1 MYFNQSLIRKEYK
14 ASKLTNDKSVIDDDD
29 DEGRKGGRKE
39 GLKEIEEAGEDI
51 GRRHAKKKS
60 TM

>member
-29 DEGRKGGRKE
+29 EGRKE
-39 GLKEIEEAGEDI
+39 GREE
-51 GRRHAKKKS
+51 GRKD
-60 TM
+60 